1 MFEALFYALQTAVA
15 IALPLIIKARIDKH
29 EAAKKTFGAGII
41 VYLLFA
47 VINSVVQVVIIN
59 SLEITSAVIMNPWVS
74 AIFSGCIF
82 TVCLTV
88 GRIIWIK
95 YIMKK
100 ADKKV
105 DGLVFGTG
113 YSLAMCIVTYAL
125 SGIVS
130 CIFAVMKAL
139 ESTKAVP
146 SVFHTTAQI
155 VADGNV
161 YTIFL
166 ITLQLI
172 LLCVLEICISAILF
186 TSIKKLSGGAFFLLA
201 VLFST
206 VAHTFLESPLE
217 TEIRL
222 IILAVTTILSAAVC
236 WRCTKKE

>member
-100 ADKKV
+100 ADKK
-105 DGLVFGTG
+105 LHTH
-113 YSLAMCIVTYAL
+113 CQAL
-125 SGIVS
+125 YP
-130 CIFAVMKAL
+130 AYL
-139 ESTKAVP
+139 
-146 SVFHTTAQI
+146 
-155 VADGNV
+155 
-161 YTIFL
+161 
-166 ITLQLI
+166 
-172 LLCVLEICISAILF
+172 
-186 TSIKKLSGGAFFLLA
+186 
-201 VLFST
+201 
-206 VAHTFLESPLE
+206 PL
-217 TEIRL
+217 
-222 IILAVTTILSAAVC
+222 
-236 WRCTKKE
+236 